1 MGIVRELVSNRTWNK
16 NTRMKK
22 YLVIADTEGFD
33 RALEELE
40 IDKKYGAIPV
50 TSYYRIKDRLL
61 ELKAKAERRK
71 QNFELLLLK
80 FLTILAESD
89 RERFTREDLARK
101 LGVSVEVIDDFN
113 KWISENG
120 YGKIIR
126 LVAIGK
132 KAAKEVGLKVR

>member
-40 IDKKYGAIPV
+40 MDKKYGAIPL

-61 ELKAKAERRK
+61 ELRDKAERRE
-71 QNFELLLLK
+71 QNFELLMLK

-89 RERFTREDLARK
+89 REKFTREDLAKK
-101 LGVSVEVIDDFN
+101 LGVSVEVIDEFN
-113 KWISENG
+113 KWINENG

-132 KAAKEVGLKVR
+132 KAAKEVGMKVR

>member
-1 MGIVRELVSNRTWNK
+1 MGVVRELVSNRTWNK

-40 IDKKYGAIPV
+40 IDKKYGAIPT

-89 RERFTREDLARK
+89 REKFTREDLARK